1 MHRVGAG
8 PKEFWSSMSGMSWAQ
23 RIKPSRP
30 QIAALSLVFFMLSG
44 VGSVLAASSDSDTS
58 VSVSAP
64 ATVAPGDSFQAT
76 AVVTF
81 VSGNG
86 AARLVWTFTYPT
98 ALGVPSV
105 NFPGCGTPPTV
116 THSSGQVGFDASRG
130 CDNKVLKAGHTFSA
144 VLTFGPATDGDYPL
158 TVALVEPT
166 PDANAS
172 NDTASTTVTVG
183 TGTTTTTV
191 APTTTTTVAPTVTT
205 APSVSTT
212 GAGIGFAESLGAP
225 YLVATPGELVLRF
238 TTYVDSTFRFEP
250 LDLVDS
256 PNPGRLVMTSFDTR
270 SAMGAEVEHGSLVY
284 TPPPGFVGEDSYTF
298 VVSDGLAQTRFTV
311 LMSVLPGSIPLE
323 GSTAVPAVTLPD
335 EAIGFVSLPFT
346 GPSILTPMLLL
357 SGLMVLVTGASLL
370 AAERRTSAEDD

>member
-1 MHRVGAG
+1 
-8 PKEFWSSMSGMSWAQ
+8 
-23 RIKPSRP
+23 
-30 QIAALSLVFFMLSG
+30 
-44 VGSVLAASSDSDTS
+44 
-58 VSVSAP
+58 
-64 ATVAPGDSFQAT
+64 VAP
-76 AVVTF
+76 
-81 VSGNG
+81 
-86 AARLVWTFTYPT
+86 
-98 ALGVPSV
+98 
-105 NFPGCGTPPTV
+105 
-116 THSSGQVGFDASRG
+116 
-130 CDNKVLKAGHTFSA
+130 
-144 VLTFGPATDGDYPL
+144 
-158 TVALVEPT
+158 
-166 PDANAS
+166 
-172 NDTASTTVTVG
+172 
-183 TGTTTTTV
+183 TTTTTV
-191 APTTTTTVAPTVTT
+191 APTTTTTPTVTT

-298 VVSDGLAQTRFTV
+298 VISDGLSQTRFTV